1 MVNEIV
7 PLVRTVDDHLD
18 GWDAASDF
26 VMKSLSKYPSKSLN
40 RE

>member
-18 GWDAASDF
+18 DWDSASDF
-26 VMKSLSKYPSKSLN
+26 VMKSLSKYPSKTRS